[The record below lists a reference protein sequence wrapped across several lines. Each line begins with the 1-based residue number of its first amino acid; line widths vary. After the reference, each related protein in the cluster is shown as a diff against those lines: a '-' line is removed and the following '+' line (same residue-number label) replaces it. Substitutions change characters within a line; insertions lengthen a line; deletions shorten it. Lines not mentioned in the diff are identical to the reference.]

1 MPKLKRTPTAEGLG
15 KDKEL
20 GKDEDP
26 PHIEKAVQVIR
37 TSATDGSHLSVPKT
51 LEAK

>member
-26 PHIEKAVQVIR
+26 PGGHAR
-37 TSATDGSHLSVPKT
+37 
-51 LEAK
+51 EAGWAFAAAPFRD